1 MDMKNFVRTKEI
13 NILKKQLVLKSQTFQ
28 TRVTQKYFQFL
39 KENFFG
45 KKYFKSLGNFK
56 NKNKRKIQK

>member
-1 MDMKNFVRTKEI
+1 MKNFVRTKEI

-28 TRVTQKYFQFL
+28 TRVTQNFFQFL

-45 KKYFKSLGNFK
+45 KEYFKSLGNLR
-56 NKNKRKIQK
+56 NKNKRHIQK

>member
-1 MDMKNFVRTKEI
+1 MKNFVRTKEI
-13 NILKKQLVLKSQTFQ
+13 NILEKQLVLKSQTFQ

-45 KKYFKSLGNFK
+45 KEYFKSLGNLK
-56 NKNKRKIQK
+56 KK

>member
-56 NKNKRKIQK
+56 NK

>member
-39 KENFFG
+39 KENFLARNIL
-45 KKYFKSLGNFK
+45 KALEILK
-56 NKNKRKIQK
+56 KNKRHIQK